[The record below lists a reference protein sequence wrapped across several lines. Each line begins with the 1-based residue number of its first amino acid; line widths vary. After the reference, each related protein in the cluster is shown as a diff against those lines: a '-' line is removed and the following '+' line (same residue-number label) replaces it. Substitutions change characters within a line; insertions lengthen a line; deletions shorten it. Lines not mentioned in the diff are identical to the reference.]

1 MQRIGILNMFIGF
14 TLIFVAASAGAFVA
28 VDATHRFLDGT
39 TVASWRD
46 MLQASAH
53 GHTSLFGLIH
63 ILFGLT
69 IPYSTLSLGLKK
81 IQTGGILC
89 GALAMGPMMMIRAA
103 LGPTPTFEWNGLL
116 IGALLSFALFAIA
129 GHAYG
134 LLTKLTAR
142 P

>member
-46 MLQASAH
+46 MLQASSH
-53 GHTSLFGLIH
+53 GHTTLFGLIH

-69 IPYSTLSLGLKK
+69 IPYSTLPIHFKK
-81 IQTGGILC
+81 IQTAGLFC
-89 GALAMGPMMMIRAA
+89 GALAMGPMMMVRAA

-116 IGALLSFALFAIA
+116 IGTLLSLALFAIA

-134 LLTKLTAR
+134 LLAKFMAR